1 MVKIFRIALGRGHRF
16 FDECFKNNFI
26 GVDYGMNIN
35 LKNHLPENWREFN
48 KEFIP
53 RFMEIKPDKSKVA
66 AGLACGAIHTMSKG

>member
-35 LKNHLPENWREFN
+35 LKNHLPENWRVN
-48 KEFIP
+48 KESFL
-53 RFMEIKPDKSKVA
+53 D
-66 AGLACGAIHTMSKG
+66 L